1 MTESPSDPS
10 NPSNPSDQSNLPA
23 SGVLEAGA
31 PEALADRV
39 VSAVTAVPGVAAMHS
54 GMFGEVATHLSGRRV
69 RGVQLRDDLVEVHIT
84 LNWAADLLTTADA
97 VRHAAGVLVGRPVRI
112 VIEDVLAPTE
122 SNSLVDR

>member
-1 MTESPSDPS
+1 MIESPSDP
-10 NPSNPSDQSNLPA
+10 PGAALPA
-23 SGVLEAGA
+23 AGA
-31 PEALADRV
+31 PETLADRV

-69 RGVQLRDDLVEVHIT
+69 RGIQLRDDLVEIHIT

-97 VRHAAGVLVGRPVRI
+97 VRYAAGVLVGRPVRI